1 MDWHHNVNNQLKQ
14 HQKDKVAEKEKKKDF
29 ADVIEKYENKYRKS
43 DDAFFEMQRDKMSK
57 QVSFMEDK
65 RQSRTFRAQRNTTAP
80 LKTQSNNLKSDGFA
94 LLKNKSELE
103 SQASSHLPRF
113 Q

>member
-1 MDWHHNVNNQLKQ
+1 
-14 HQKDKVAEKEKKKDF
+14 
-29 ADVIEKYENKYRKS
+29 
-43 DDAFFEMQRDKMSK
+43 
-57 QVSFMEDK
+57 MEDK

-113 Q
+113 